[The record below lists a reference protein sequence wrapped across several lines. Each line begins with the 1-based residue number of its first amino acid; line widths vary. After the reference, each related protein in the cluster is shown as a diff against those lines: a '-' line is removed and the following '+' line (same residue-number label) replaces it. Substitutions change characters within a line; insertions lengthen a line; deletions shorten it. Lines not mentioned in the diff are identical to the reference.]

1 MGRWTWER
9 GITFEGELKGK
20 KGKGG
25 GGNESNGQWAMGNL
39 GFDTSLGGCECV
51 LSLFS
56 GYASSTSLGL
66 AFGPDGFESL
76 FIIEKLY
83 LD

>member
-1 MGRWTWER
+1 
-9 GITFEGELKGK
+9 
-20 KGKGG
+20 
-25 GGNESNGQWAMGNL
+25 MGNL
-39 GFDTSLGGCECV
+39 GFDTSLGGCDCV